1 MEASERWS
9 NLRRK
14 QETNQAF
21 TLRIRFSQEEGLDIV
36 FWTLVFF
43 IVYSLLPGSVLLLLE
58 VKNGLS
64 IPVVFISPAAWAN
77 TKKILSFTQ
86 LPQRAVGKP
95 FSTSRPASNPG
106 TWCVALDSDDTGNW
120 CWVSMATLLPI
131 KEKSIDMK
139 TFDTVEVH
147 TQLLPILFMC
157 SREMT
162 SQGSGNCVQTSG
174 LPEVSDFTFQAPAFP
189 FP

>member
-1 MEASERWS
+1 
-9 NLRRK
+9 
-14 QETNQAF
+14 
-21 TLRIRFSQEEGLDIV
+21 
-36 FWTLVFF
+36 
-43 IVYSLLPGSVLLLLE
+43 
-58 VKNGLS
+58 
-64 IPVVFISPAAWAN
+64 
-77 TKKILSFTQ
+77 
-86 LPQRAVGKP
+86 
-95 FSTSRPASNPG
+95 
-106 TWCVALDSDDTGNW
+106 
-120 CWVSMATLLPI
+120 MATLLPI